1 MANMKINHTSVKSS
15 GKATGSLEG
24 SSVLI
29 RFGNSLAEMGR
40 VLNGWIKTSHRASV
54 LSGTMIQN
62 QALSTP
68 LLKQ

>member
-1 MANMKINHTSVKSS
+1 MANMKINHTSVESS

-54 LSGTMIQN
+54 FSGTMIQN

-68 LLKQ
+68 LPKQ